1 MNRLILF
8 SPVGGTDP
16 ISLTNYHDGSLLHIC
31 RHYRPDKVIMY
42 MSKEMLDYQEKDDR
56 YMYCLSRLD
65 KLQNRDTEYE
75 IIERRELT
83 KVHEFDYFYQDFRN
97 IIKGIYD
104 NLDDTDTLLIN
115 ISSGT
120 PAMKSG
126 LLVLQTL
133 GEFPAKMIQVA
144 TPEKGIN
151 EHIHK
156 QYDVESLWELD
167 EDNQDGADNRCS
179 EVRCPTLSKIK
190 KEEIIKKH
198 ISVYDYQAALDA
210 ADSLTNEENSQ
221 YRDLIYLAYRRL
233 LLDFSEV
240 DKMIQ
245 KTGFKCLPVITS
257 SDRKYFEYALNIDIR
272 LRKKE
277 YVDFIRS
284 ITPLVV
290 DLFELILKEQ
300 CKIDINKYC
309 DTYKANGTTA
319 RKWSMSKLNDSA
331 VLEKLNRYFGT
342 NGESFKGKDIYS
354 IHLKVLIDSFSQDN
368 KLKKLIGDV
377 RNVEGSIRNLAAH
390 EIVSVTE
397 ASIKNITGFS
407 PESIMDMI
415 KKLFDYTGMQVKKA
429 YWNSYDDMNKLILKK
444 LSID

>member
-198 ISVYDYQAALDA
+198 I
-210 ADSLTNEENSQ
+210 
-221 YRDLIYLAYRRL
+221 
-233 LLDFSEV
+233 
-240 DKMIQ
+240 
-245 KTGFKCLPVITS
+245 
-257 SDRKYFEYALNIDIR
+257 
-272 LRKKE
+272 
-277 YVDFIRS
+277 
-284 ITPLVV
+284 
-290 DLFELILKEQ
+290 
-300 CKIDINKYC
+300 
-309 DTYKANGTTA
+309 
-319 RKWSMSKLNDSA
+319 
-331 VLEKLNRYFGT
+331 
-342 NGESFKGKDIYS
+342 
-354 IHLKVLIDSFSQDN
+354 
-368 KLKKLIGDV
+368 
-377 RNVEGSIRNLAAH
+377 
-390 EIVSVTE
+390 
-397 ASIKNITGFS
+397 
-407 PESIMDMI
+407 
-415 KKLFDYTGMQVKKA
+415 
-429 YWNSYDDMNKLILKK
+429 
-444 LSID
+444 